1 MNTRPNCCNSNN
13 HTVMGLFWYTFPVAY
28 IFWIVYTN
36 ICDYMIQQD
45 LIQSKRMMLL
55 VSGYIVL
62 AIYIV

>member
-1 MNTRPNCCNSNN
+1 MNRRPNCCKKN
-13 HTVMGLFWYTFPVAY
+13 HTVMDLFCYTFPVAY